1 MWNFYKK
8 GSQLQILYMR
18 DINMAVNERCR
29 AGVRRMVKHNLR
41 VDMTPMVDLG
51 FLLITFFVITTELAK
66 PTAMDLYMPKDGPDM
81 PLGESG
87 ALTVLVDNNKLYSY
101 NGKWEDAIKNN
112 SIMQTSF
119 SGTADL
125 RKIIEDKQK
134 LLDVTAAK
142 KEGRDGL
149 MLVIKPGQDAFYK
162 NVVDVLDEITISR
175 VKKYAIV
182 KQSDEER
189 KWLQG
194 KQ

>member
-1 MWNFYKK
+1 
-8 GSQLQILYMR
+8 MR
-18 DINMAVNERCR
+18 DINMTVNERCGG
-29 AGVRRMVKHNLR
+29 GVRRMVKHNLR

-119 SGTADL
+119 SGTVDL